1 MSDEHIPN
9 QNFSKEENEL
19 LAGLSVDGIK
29 AITQAL
35 ELYGQ
40 TRNYASEVDIL
51 MESFIEDGVI
61 SPMKSREFFKMLNAG
76 HFRTEESREEFLH
89 ELFGAWQS
97 LEAASQT
104 LVNVRE
110 EVITEVIGNIGER
123 LEQLR
128 IQIANIEQN
137 RIGDDYIQGMNDYF
151 EYGEDKAQEMGNEYR
166 KLKQEYAYLEKKF
179 VNTPEGQ
186 RLEKEA
192 EMETKQL
199 VAGPID
205 IPVEEKPLGVDVA
218 SNNLPKKK
226 EENPKW
232 YTEEYERLSKE
243 NNVPNHPFIDADLD
257 NPSVVKAIR
266 LDPTLSED
274 QKDKILNNRILGPS
288 IAIPVG
294 EALSKPEFEFLERN
308 GMKSAHE
315 LMEYNSGPSFI
326 NGRLNINENELL
338 FMMSTYAEIGAE
350 TRLTKPWEGMSG
362 KEKREEFFICLQKDL
377 AMLAKTTDE
386 NKFNYVIGK
395 ALNQADPMQG
405 FYQAVLVK
413 SGAFMDQEG
422 AIEVS
427 NAVRNV
433 VSDLG
438 RRRLQVKDLVYLN
451 SQERQQ
457 ELETMDL
464 GKSLRLTV

>member
-288 IAIPVG
+288 IA
-294 EALSKPEFEFLERN
+294 
-308 GMKSAHE
+308 
-315 LMEYNSGPSFI
+315 
-326 NGRLNINENELL
+326 
-338 FMMSTYAEIGAE
+338 
-350 TRLTKPWEGMSG
+350 
-362 KEKREEFFICLQKDL
+362 
-377 AMLAKTTDE
+377 
-386 NKFNYVIGK
+386 
-395 ALNQADPMQG
+395 
-405 FYQAVLVK
+405 
-413 SGAFMDQEG
+413 
-422 AIEVS
+422 
-427 NAVRNV
+427 
-433 VSDLG
+433 
-438 RRRLQVKDLVYLN
+438 YL
-451 SQERQQ
+451 
-457 ELETMDL
+457 
-464 GKSLRLTV
+464 

>member
-9 QNFSKEENEL
+9 RDFSKEENEL

-29 AITQAL
+29 AISQAL
-35 ELYGQ
+35 ELYGH
-40 TRNYASEVDIL
+40 TRNYASEVDII

-76 HFRTEESREEFLH
+76 HFRTEESREDFLH

-97 LEAASQT
+97 LEASSQT
-104 LVNVRE
+104 TENVKKELVPE
-110 EVITEVIGNIGER
+110 GID
-123 LEQLR
+123 
-128 IQIANIEQN
+128 NIEDRMAALADQ
-137 RIGDDYIQGMNDYF
+137 MVAL
-151 EYGEDKAQEMGNEYR
+151 EYEWNEEQRWMDVKDRYDVGVSEEYKR
-166 KLKQEYAYLEKKF
+166 LKKGYDFLEKEFAK
-179 VNTPEGQ
+179 TPEGQ
-186 RLEKEA
+186 QIEKETEIA
-192 EMETKQL
+192 IKQL
-199 VAGPID
+199 AAGPID
-205 IPVEEKPLGVDVA
+205 IPVDIV

-288 IAIPVG
+288 IAIPLG
-294 EALSKPEFEFLERN
+294 EALSKPEFESLERN

-315 LMEYNSGPSFI
+315 LMECNSGPSFI

-338 FMMSTYAEIGAE
+338 FMMSKYAEMGAE
-350 TRLTKPWEGMSG
+350 SRLTKPWEGMSG
-362 KEKREEFFICLQKDL
+362 REKREEFFYSLQNDL
-377 AMLAKTTDE
+377 AMFANTSDE

-395 ALNQADPMQG
+395 ALNQSDPMQG
-405 FYQAVLVK
+405 FYQTVLVK
-413 SGAFMDQEG
+413 NGAFMDRDG

-438 RRRLQVKDLVYLN
+438 RRSLQVKDLVYLN

-457 ELETMDL
+457 ELERMDL
-464 GKSLRLTV
+464 GKSLRLNV